1 MSFDLSAF
9 KVLIKKIFPPKK
21 SVYTVDTQGDGE
33 ADSIQIKALNIVF
46 PFDIPEDISFGDFE
60 LEDLENAKY
69 DVSEHINIY
78 LDGES
83 INLSKVREDFE
94 EVSSRFIV
102 YHKGEEFTFKDLMA
116 GKMAG
121 RTIAMGDTITIL
133 VKLDKRDLER
143 LELGKHTLKIDSEAF
158 PSLKFNF
165 ELTEDNT
172 DIRFNPSDT

>member
-46 PFDIPEDISFGDFE
+46 PFDIPEEISFGDFE

-78 LDGES
+78 LDDQS
-83 INLSKVREDFE
+83 INLSK
-94 EVSSRFIV
+94 
-102 YHKGEEFTFKDLMA
+102 L
-116 GKMAG
+116 
-121 RTIAMGDTITIL
+121 
-133 VKLDKRDLER
+133 RD
-143 LELGKHTLKIDSEAF
+143 
-158 PSLKFNF
+158 
-165 ELTEDNT
+165 
-172 DIRFNPSDT
+172 